1 LKRASRLP
9 IAILVILL
17 LGTAGVVLFRLI
29 APVAAR
35 GVARVAADAKPHSVL
50 LKWNPP
56 TPMPG
61 LTVTGYNIYRSR
73 PDGSIGPLASVP
85 GPTYVDTQVSSGT
98 TYYYFVKAVDAAGH
112 EGLPSNPATAVI
124 P

>member
-1 LKRASRLP
+1 LEKASRLP
-9 IAILVILL
+9 ISILVILL
-17 LGTAGVVLFRLI
+17 LGTAGVVLFRI
-29 APVAAR
+29 TGPMA
-35 GVARVAADAKPHSVL
+35 ARVAADPKPHGVL

-56 TPMPG
+56 APHPG
-61 LTVTGYNIYRSR
+61 VTVTGYNIYRNK
-73 PDGSIGPLASVP
+73 PDGDIGLLVSVAA
-85 GPTYVDTQVSSGT
+85 PTYVDTQVSSGT